1 MATDDDLTCDSTD
14 SDFFKFL
21 MVYGPSEI
29 VSLVF
34 SAVSLVSVPLLLYSI
49 IWFDNFGSDKK
60 RTLINRLVSS
70 FCAAS
75 SRCASRSSSQNSSG
89 CNLLTIFT
97 NKFLLYSKLY
107 YYHFKGGTEKI
118 SYKYNIKK
126 LHVYFN
132 VVVY

>member
-60 RTLINRLVSS
+60 RTFINRLVSS
-70 FCAAS
+70 FCAALIEM
-75 SRCASRSSSQNSSG
+75 CFTIQ
-89 CNLLTIFT
+89 LTEFIRLQST
-97 NKFLLYSKLY
+97 
-107 YYHFKGGTEKI
+107 
-118 SYKYNIKK
+118 YNI
-126 LHVYFN
+126 HQQIF
-132 VVVY
+132 VVFKALLLSF

>member
-60 RTLINRLVSS
+60 RTFINRLVSS
-70 FCAAS
+70 FCAALIEM
-75 SRCASRSSSQNSSG
+75 CCSQNSSG

-107 YYHFKGGTEKI
+107 YYYFKGGTEKI